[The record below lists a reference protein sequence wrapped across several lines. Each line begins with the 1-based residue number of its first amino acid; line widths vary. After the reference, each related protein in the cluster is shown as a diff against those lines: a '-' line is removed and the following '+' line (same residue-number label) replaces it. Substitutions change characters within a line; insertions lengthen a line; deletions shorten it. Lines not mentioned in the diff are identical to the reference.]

1 MKSLNFFLN
10 KIESL
15 KIRSQNLKNLK
26 QDILLPA
33 EIDLKKEQWDALDS
47 QLSGMSNKLL
57 NKLRASSDRFL
68 SDTENPVIKKQ
79 LVQLL
84 GELEL
89 EVTKCY
95 EFYDTYMDLLTQ
107 RLCKPIGELLRGCDT
122 IAMDGLSRGFLAD
135 ISLQPIVY
143 FDRGFGAKTCREGVD
158 ILRGVPNPMQFIAIP
173 YSRLAEKYNL
183 ISIYHEVGHQTLVK
197 LNMVVLL
204 QEVINEKLAKA
215 GAPVIISTL
224 FANWVKELGPDF
236 WAFCLTGMAQTCSLR
251 DVLFLPQEQTTYV
264 STMQQHPPAYLRFLT
279 SVHWCRHLWG
289 RGDWDEWEKEWKEKY
304 PLDKL
309 DSITRN
315 VLLTAEKFLPLIAR
329 IFCDTKYKKLDGK
342 TILSLFTIE
351 QLAPEKLKKLAAQAI
366 DLNNGFQKLPLGVQL
381 ASFRL
386 MRENRIFKQPAIDKT
401 MTAWLKN
408 ISN

>member
-1 MKSLNFFLN
+1 MKSINFFLN

-26 QDILLPA
+26 QDISLSA
-33 EIDLKKEQWDALDS
+33 EIDLKKEQWDVLNS
-47 QLSGMSNKLL
+47 QLAAMANKLL
-57 NKLRASSDRFL
+57 NKLRSSTDRFL

-89 EVTKCY
+89 EVTQCY

-107 RLCKPIGELLRGCDT
+107 RLCKPIGTLLRGCDA
-122 IAMDGLSRGFLAD
+122 IALDGLSRGFLAD

-204 QEVINEKLAKA
+204 QKVINEKLAKA
-215 GAPVIISTL
+215 GAPVIIRTL
-224 FANWVKELGPDF
+224 FTNWVKELGPDF

-251 DVLFLPQEQTTYV
+251 DVLFLPEEQTTYV

-279 SVHWCRHLWG
+279 SVHWCRYLWG

-342 TILSLFTIE
+342 TILSLFSIAE
-351 QLAPEKLKKLAAQAI
+351 LAPEKLKKLAAQTI
-366 DLNNGFQKLPLGVQL
+366 DLTNGFQKLPLGVQL

-386 MRENRIFKQPAIDKT
+386 MRENRTFKQPMIDKT